1 MGTLTN
7 KTPGTPDF
15 TYLGLLHL
23 EANTAITSLLQKIQ
37 DGEGNNTGMEI
48 STTDFK
54 YTGNLTLASLTA
66 STLVYLNASKKL
78 VSLAAGSDGQ
88 VLQLAS
94 GLPAWVDKFKDMVEN
109 ISFQDSNTGIS
120 AQTYVIELYAAY
132 AYTINTLKI
141 IAGAGT
147 CTAALKINGTDVTGI
162 SAVSVSTSIATGT
175 ASAANTVAV
184 GDKVTLVITSPSGL
198 NNLQASIKTTRS

>member
-1 MGTLTN
+1 MGALTN

-23 EANTAITSLLQKIQ
+23 EASTQITSLLQKIQ
-37 DGEGNNTGMEI
+37 DGGGNDTGLEI
-48 STTDFK
+48 STTALK

-66 STLVYLNASKKL
+66 STLVYLDSNKKL
-78 VSLAAGSDGQ
+78 VSLAAGTDGQ
-88 VLQLAS
+88 VLQIAS

-132 AYTINTLKI
+132 AYTINQLKV

-147 CTAALKINGTDVTGI
+147 GTVAVQINGTNVTGI
-162 SAVSVSTSIATGT
+162 SAVNVSTSIATGT
-175 ASAANTVAV
+175 ATAANTVAV
-184 GDKVTLVITSPSGL
+184 GDKVTFVLSSPSGL
-198 NNLQASIKTTRS
+198 INLQASIKTTRI